1 MINGIIDS
9 IKNITLQQTTFAVL
23 SVVIIGSALMVVT
36 LRNIFHSLL
45 FLMLSFI
52 GVAGI
57 YLMLSADF
65 MAAVQVLVYIGAISV
80 LLMFALM
87 LTHQVM
93 KCSLKQTTSQVWIA
107 VPVTIGLLVV
117 LVRVFVLHD
126 WGYTPEAVQPTTG
139 IIGRALMTDY
149 LFPFEL
155 ASVVLLVAMIGAIVL
170 AKEDKPDDPA

>member
-9 IKNITLQQTTFAVL
+9 IMNITLQQATFAVL

-36 LRNIFHSLL
+36 LRNMFHSLL
-45 FLMLSFI
+45 FLMLSFV

-107 VPVTIGLLVV
+107 APVTIGLLVV
-117 LVRVFVLHD
+117 LIRVFVLHD
-126 WGYTPEAVQPTTG
+126 WGYIPEAAQPTTG
-139 IIGRALMTDY
+139 IIGKALMTEY
-149 LFPFEL
+149 LLPFEL
-155 ASVVLLVAMIGAIVL
+155 ASVVLLAAMIGAIVL

>member
-1 MINGIIDS
+1 MINSIIDFIMS
-9 IKNITLQQTTFAVL
+9 ITLQQLTFAAL
-23 SVVIIGSALMVVT
+23 SVVIIGSAFMVVI
-36 LRNIFHSLL
+36 LKNIFHSLL

-65 MAAVQVLVYIGAISV
+65 MAAVQILVYIGAISV

-93 KCSLKQTTSQVWIA
+93 KCSLKQTTNQVWIA
-107 VPVTIGLLVV
+107 IPVTIGLLVV
-117 LVRVFVLHD
+117 LVRVFVLHP
-126 WGYTPEAVQPTTG
+126 WGYELKTTHPTTG

-149 LFPFEL
+149 LLPFEL
-155 ASVVLLVAMIGAIVL
+155 ASIVLLVAMIGAIVL

>member
-9 IKNITLQQTTFAVL
+9 IMNITLQQVTFAVL

-36 LRNIFHSLL
+36 LRNMFHSLL
-45 FLMLSFI
+45 FLMMSFI

-65 MAAVQVLVYIGAISV
+65 MAAIQILIYIGAISV

-93 KCSLKQTTSQVWIA
+93 KCSLKQTTSQIWVA

-117 LVRVFVLHD
+117 LVRVFVLHP
-126 WGYTPEAVQPTTG
+126 WGYQPEVIHPTTG
-139 IIGRALMTDY
+139 IIGKALMTDY
-149 LFPFEL
+149 LLPFEL
-155 ASVVLLVAMIGAIVL
+155 ASVLLLVAMIGAIVL